1 MQSVDPTLLA
11 LQVANT
17 ATQNA
22 KKKVLPSLTT
32 QAPIQSSLNAPK
44 QQTQAISTNITP
56 PTAKIGGISSPFW
69 ATNINSSPVLWWAT
83 PNQIQ
88 ERATQL
94 QSLPKQI
101 PASWAAKK
109 IDVNVIWSLGAN
121 VMAGEDLPTIRSKYP
136 EFSNIDD
143 EVLWSV
149 LATMYDWVWPEEI
162 LQKFPELQW
171 WGQGSSWL
179 AKIWAIAGDV
189 WLWIAWGIWWLA
201 WLYWAWAASQMVGK
215 GIYWLT
221 LPPLTKEAWALQS
234 YEAGLSKVKPRTV
247 IDTAIESPI
256 LQKWDPTKN
265 LQVNLWMFW
274 TRSGIGVQA
283 KARGQQLFEKNI
295 NPIFKKADEAGVK
308 FNYSD
313 LKQEA
318 IDSVNNA
325 KKYSVEQKR
334 AIIDDIEWIFDN
346 YKWDTTL
353 ENLDLNKKD
362 IANKLPQKYYSWA
375 PMTQTVKDAQWT
387 VASVFRNKVHN
398 YINTNYWVNSSK
410 IYKDYANLQDLAKVW
425 QKSMTQ
431 AGLKWWAGSF
441 VSTVLEEVAT
451 PVTTTVGKLLYK
463 VWWVAKALPETLFK
477 WAKSWL
483 KSIVKW
489 WKLFTILDDWT
500 LIPWSPSNIAS
511 KAVNTPK
518 EDRIMIK
525 GTDQRVHKDWLK
537 YNKDLKMKVVDTDL
551 WYIDEKGNII
561 Q

>member
-11 LQVANT
+11 LQIAKT
-17 ATQNA
+17 ATENA
-22 KKKVLPSLTT
+22 KKKVLPSLSTP
-32 QAPIQSSLNAPK
+32 AIAKPSLNVQT
-44 QQTQAISTNITP
+44 QQSQAISTP
-56 PTAKIGGISSPFW
+56 PTAKVGGISSPFW
-69 ATNINSSPVLWWAT
+69 APNINSAPILWWAT
-83 PNQIQ
+83 PTEIWT
-88 ERATQL
+88 RATEL
-94 QSLPKQI
+94 QSLPKAIPQTWSNDNQKYIDLQI
-101 PASWAAKK
+101 DIKK
-109 IDVNVIWSLGAN
+109 WMPFEKMKELYNDIPESAQS
-121 VMAGEDLPTIRSKYP
+121 DLYNDLKKGMPIEKIP
-136 EFSNIDD
+136 E
-143 EVLWSV
+143 L
-149 LATMYDWVWPEEI
+149 Y
-162 LQKFPELQW
+162 PELQW

-463 VWWVAKALPETLFK
+463 IWWIAKALPETLFK

>member
-1 MQSVDPTLLA
+1 MATPLQSIDPALLA
-11 LQVANT
+11 LQT
-17 ATQNA
+17 A
-22 KKKVLPSLTT
+22 KKAMPASPSTQAVAKPSL
-32 QAPIQSSLNAPK
+32 NVPK
-44 QQTQAISTNITP
+44 QQPQAISTNITP
-56 PTAKIGGISSPFW
+56 PVVKIGGISSPYG

-83 PNQIQ
+83 PKEIGT
-88 ERATQL
+88 RATEL
-94 QSLPKQI
+94 QSLPKAIPQTWSQPKTWTDNQKYIDLQI
-101 PASWAAKK
+101 DIKK
-109 IDVNVIWSLGAN
+109 WMPFEKMKELYSDIPESAQS
-121 VMAGEDLPTIRSKYP
+121 DLYNDLKKGMPIEKIP
-136 EFSNIDD
+136 E
-143 EVLWSV
+143 L
-149 LATMYDWVWPEEI
+149 Y
-162 LQKFPELQW
+162 PELQW

-451 PVTTTVGKLLYK
+451 PVTTTAGKLLYK
-463 VWWVAKALPETLFK
+463 IWWVAKALPETLFK